1 MQSLYDLF
9 SRSRRIVAADAEA
22 RRREAE
28 VLGQLVTLAQDT
40 RSAVVEAWFADQSLR
55 LEQQLLAVEEE
66 GRLLAQRQGQQGVT
80 PLRDVLAQQSAV
92 ASRAHAVRIAEAELA
107 NTRAQLAGFLGLS
120 SATTLVLP
128 AELPAPGLASLDAAE
143 LQLWAQQ
150 HRPELRA
157 ATALVEQAR
166 AQRNLDVGPLRTTQ
180 PAAGITGMREV
191 DGMALQGLAVQ
202 ITLPV
207 FDTGQARAAIADA
220 RIAEAGHQAEAIRR
234 LIPLEVERALATIMA
249 TREAVAHAEHH
260 LRQQVQLEDLARR
273 TYQHGIGSRFDYNI
287 AIRNHLTAAEERLQ
301 AQRMLWVGLLELE
314 RAVGRGLIGGGG
326 KSQ

>member
-1 MQSLYDLF
+1 
-9 SRSRRIVAADAEA
+9 
-22 RRREAE
+22 
-28 VLGQLVTLAQDT
+28 
-40 RSAVVEAWFADQSLR
+40 
-55 LEQQLLAVEEE
+55 
-66 GRLLAQRQGQQGVT
+66 
-80 PLRDVLAQQSAV
+80 
-92 ASRAHAVRIAEAELA
+92 
-107 NTRAQLAGFLGLS
+107 
-120 SATTLVLP
+120 
-128 AELPAPGLASLDAAE
+128 
-143 LQLWAQQ
+143 
-150 HRPELRA
+150 
-157 ATALVEQAR
+157 
-166 AQRNLDVGPLRTTQ
+166 
-180 PAAGITGMREV
+180 MREV